1 MVAAI
6 ANTPSL
12 NASRR
17 PVPGSTA
24 LMVAYAE
31 DGVFVL
37 SPPGTS
43 PCVTNLRLTKQIA
56 DLAEPLDEIAEPVQE
71 AVSSVPQPIRDV
83 LDGVWFG
90 NPLHPALTDVPLGA
104 WSAAFALDLV
114 GSDAADQALA
124 VGILGAV
131 PAALTGLNDWSHLKD
146 DARRIGI
153 VHALVNTAG
162 LTLNVLSLAARRGG
176 HRGLGRA
183 LSGVAYAGALFSAH
197 LGGHLSFGL
206 GVRVNRTAFES
217 PRDRYATVC
226 EEEELNGDKLVGVE
240 LEGESVVVSRSEET
254 GEVCAIAATCS
265 HLGGPLDEGERDGD
279 TVTCPWHGSRF
290 DLCTGEVRGGP
301 AVYPQPRYE
310 ARVRAG
316 KVEIRIA
323 KQDAVD

>member
-1 MVAAI
+1 
-6 ANTPSL
+6 
-12 NASRR
+12 
-17 PVPGSTA
+17 
-24 LMVAYAE
+24 
-31 DGVFVL
+31 
-37 SPPGTS
+37 
-43 PCVTNLRLTKQIA
+43 VTNLRLTKQVA
-56 DLAEPLDEIAEPVQE
+56 DLAEPLDEFAQPVQE
-71 AVSSVPQPIRDV
+71 AVNAVPQPVRDF

-104 WSAAFALDLV
+104 WTAAFALDLV
-114 GSDAADQALA
+114 GSEAADGALT

-176 HRGLGRA
+176 MRNVGRL
-183 LSGVAYAGALFSAH
+183 LSMTAYGGALFSAH

-217 PRDRYATVC
+217 PRERFAPVC
-226 EEEELNGDKLVGVE
+226 AEEELNGGKLVGVE
-240 LEGESVVVSRSEET
+240 LEGESVVVSRSEES

-265 HLGGPLDEGERDGD
+265 HLGGPLDQGDREGD

-290 DLCTGEVRGGP
+290 DLCTGEVQGGP

-310 ARVRAG
+310 ARLRSG

-323 KQDAVD
+323 KEDKA